1 MDQSDELVTDGR
13 PASGGSLR
21 VPSRANGSQR
31 PIGDVGKKEELARNA
46 RALIDNPGVPLAR
59 GARIGS
65 YEVVDLLGVGG
76 MGEVYR
82 AHDAKLGRSVAIK
95 VLNVDTGASAA
106 AVRRFER
113 EARTASALNHPGIV
127 TIHDIGRSD
136 DQFYIVMELID
147 GVTLRHLLR
156 RGLPSL
162 KKVLQMGSQLADALA
177 KAHDAGVAH
186 CDLKPEN
193 VMVTADGHVKVVDF
207 GLAKLAEP
215 KLDIGPSD
223 DSAATQSARGVLV
236 GTVGYM
242 SPEQVRG
249 EPPDGRA
256 DQFAFGAILYELAT
270 GTRAFHRSTSVD
282 TLAMILNEDPA
293 PASTVKPEL
302 PLPLI
307 WTVERCLSKDPA
319 DRYASTRDL
328 AREVQTLRDHSSD
341 LVVTDRRPLSAAR
354 RAGVL
359 AALVAVAVAATAYVT
374 LWQRMGTGG
383 IARAPTF
390 TQLTFRR
397 GHVINARFAPDGQ
410 TVLYAAAWGDA
421 PAQVFETRPSGPE
434 SRALGPSAASLASV
448 SSSGELALILGCRLD
463 WANCVGTLARMPPG
477 GAPRQILENVVSAD
491 WTPDGQALAAIQV
504 TDGEYQ
510 IHFPPG
516 TPLYKTDR
524 RLGFVRFSP
533 GGDRLAFVEYSV
545 LSDESG
551 VLKVMDREGRATTVS
566 SRFEQIRDL
575 TWMPGADE
583 IWVSGSERGR
593 ATRIYAVPL
602 AGTQR
607 LIADMPGGFF
617 LLDVGRD
624 DRALVAHGSGLA
636 RMVWSRGTDEREVS
650 WLDWSTVADLS
661 PDGKT
666 ILFYEWGEAL
676 HAKPA
681 VYLRTIDGGE
691 PVRLGDGKALALSHD
706 GRWALALQ
714 ETPHQ
719 QLVLLPTGAGAIRL
733 LPADGLT
740 DFYWARWFPDGG
752 RLLVVGSR
760 ADGVPGSFIQHLDT
774 GRLEPIADKGMLAVL
789 VSPDGR
795 RLLMNDPLKGYLLWE
810 LDGGKSVALDAL
822 DARVWPIQ
830 WSSDGRFLYVRGPE
844 EPIVR
849 IHRFNL
855 ATGKSEL
862 VKELAPQDPSGV
874 VGVATGRGELAVTP
888 DGSTFVFTY
897 WSFLRNLFLA
907 TGLGR

>member
-1 MDQSDELVTDGR
+1 MIKNS
-13 PASGGSLR
+13 
-21 VPSRANGSQR
+21 
-31 PIGDVGKKEELARNA
+31 
-46 RALIDNPGVPLAR
+46 GVPLAR

-82 AHDAKLGRSVAIK
+82 AHDTKLARSVAIK
-95 VLNVDTGASAA
+95 VLNVDTGASGA
-106 AVRRFER
+106 AVRRFEQ
-113 EARTASALNHPGIV
+113 EARNASALNHPGIV

-136 DQFYIVMELID
+136 GQFYIVMELID

-177 KAHDAGVAH
+177 KAHDAGVVH

-193 VMVTADGHVKVVDF
+193 VMVTAHGHVKVVDF
-207 GLAKLAEP
+207 GLAKLSEP
-215 KLDIGPSD
+215 PRDIGPSA
-223 DSAATQSARGVLV
+223 DSAATQSARGVLI
-236 GTVGYM
+236 GTAGYM

-249 EPPDGRA
+249 EPTDARA

-270 GTRAFHRSTSVD
+270 GTRAFHRSTSVE
-282 TLAMILNEDPA
+282 TLSMILNEDPA
-293 PASTVKPEL
+293 PALTVKQGL

-307 WTVERCLSKDPA
+307 WTIERCLSKDPA
-319 DRYASTRDL
+319 GRYASTRDL
-328 AREVQTLRDHSSD
+328 ALEVRMLPDHSSD

-359 AALVAVAVAATAYVT
+359 AAALVAIAVAVIAYGT
-374 LWQRMGTGG
+374 LSQRIGIGG
-383 IARAPTF
+383 IAPPLTF

-397 GHVINARFAPDGQ
+397 GHIINARFAPDGQ

-434 SRALGPSAASLASV
+434 SRPLGPSPAGLASV

-477 GAPRQILENVVSAD
+477 GGAPREILENVVSAD
-491 WTPDGQALAAIQV
+491 WTPDGQTLAAIQV
-504 TDGEYQ
+504 TQGEYQ

-516 TPLYKTDR
+516 NPLYKTDR

-533 GGDRLAFVEYSV
+533 GGDRLAFVEYSF

-566 SRFEQIRDL
+566 SRFDQIRDL

-583 IWVSGSERGR
+583 IWVSGRERGR
-593 ATRIYAVPL
+593 ASRIYAVPL

-607 LIADMPGGFF
+607 LISEMPGAFF
-617 LLDVGRD
+617 LLDFGRD
-624 DRALVAHGSGLA
+624 DRALVAHGSGLS

-676 HAKPA
+676 GAKPT
-681 VYLRTIDGGE
+681 VYLRTIDGGD

-706 GRWALALQ
+706 GHWALALQ

-719 QLVLLPTGAGAIRL
+719 QLVLLPTGAGTIRL

-740 DFYWARWFPDGG
+740 DFYWVRWFPDGR
-752 RLLVVGSR
+752 RLLLVGSR

-774 GRLEPIADKGMLAVL
+774 GRLEPIAEKGMLAVL

-795 RLLMNDPLKGYLLWE
+795 RLLMNDPLQGYLLWE
-810 LDGGKSVALDAL
+810 LDGGKTVALDAL
-822 DARVWPIQ
+822 DARDWPIQ
-830 WSSDGRFLYVRGPE
+830 WSGDGRFLYVKGPE
-844 EPIVR
+844 ELIVR
-849 IHRFNL
+849 IHRFDL
-855 ATGKSEL
+855 ATGKSKL

-897 WSFLRNLFLA
+897 WSFLRNLFLVN
-907 TGLGR
+907 GLGR